1 MRYIRRANERGAVDM
16 GWLQSQHSFSFGSYH
31 DPKHMGLSVLRVIND
46 DIVEPGMGFGT
57 HGHRDMEIIS
67 YVVSGAVEH
76 KDNQGNTTRIPAG
89 DVQRMS
95 AGTGILHSEYNPSTT
110 EDVNFLQIWIQPK
123 EKGIA
128 PAYEQ
133 KTIVQTAQLTALVT
147 PNGEHNSLSI
157 NQDASLYRLVLQA
170 GERFDLNAK
179 SGVGYLHI
187 VKGKLSADAQQ
198 FSQGDAFSVAENETL
213 ALEANSYLE
222 AIWFELPAVH

>member
-31 DPKHMGLSVLRVIND
+31 DPKHMGVSVLRVIND

-95 AGTGILHSEYNPSTT
+95 AGTGILHSEYNPSNT

-133 KTIVQTAQLTALVT
+133 KTIVQTGQLTPLVT

-157 NQDASLYRLVLQA
+157 NQDASLYRLVLEA
-170 GERFDLNAK
+170 GERFNLNAN
-179 SGVGYLHI
+179 SGIGYLHI
-187 VKGKLSADAQQ
+187 VKGKLNADAQE
-198 FSQGDAFSVAENETL
+198 FSQSDAFTVAVNETL
-213 ALEANSYLE
+213 TVEANSQVE
-222 AIWFELPAVH
+222 AIWFELPAPH